1 MRETR
6 APRGW
11 ATLLSVLVVA
21 PLIVLP
27 VRAVADVWR
36 APALLPQELG
46 TRGLDVLLSP
56 GTRLGEAVTTSLLV
70 AVVATAIALVLA
82 WPAARSLSVA
92 RTGPRS
98 AIVAVLAMPLLVPQF
113 ATGTGLATWFLRLGL
128 ADRTAGLVL
137 AHLVYVLPYVVLILA
152 PAFDDR
158 VRRLEEAARTT
169 GAGTLGRL
177 RFVTLPAVARPLAV
191 AALLGFLVSWSQYG
205 TSLAVG
211 GGRLTLPVVLLPF
224 VDRDPQV
231 AATLSLVFLLPPL
244 IALVAVGVVWR
255 RADGGATPPAVS
267 GRP

>member
-6 APRGW
+6 TPGRW
-11 ATLLSVLVVA
+11 ATLVGVLVVA
-21 PLIVLP
+21 PLVVLP
-27 VRAVADVWR
+27 LRAVADVWR

-70 AVVATAIALVLA
+70 AVITTAVGTVLA
-82 WPAARSLSVA
+82 WPAARALSA
-92 RTGPRS
+92 APSGMRS
-98 AIVAVLAMPLLVPQF
+98 AMVTVLAMPLLVPEF
-113 ATGTGLATWFLRLGL
+113 ATGTGLTTWFLRMGL

-158 VRRLEEAARTT
+158 VRRLEEVARTT
-169 GAGTLGRL
+169 GAGPVGRL
-177 RFVTLPAVARPLAV
+177 RFVTLPAVARPLTL

-244 IALVAVGVVWR
+244 VALGAVGAVWR
-255 RADGGATPPAVS
+255 RS
-267 GRP
+267 GPDQGRRS